1 MADTI
6 DITQAAN
13 MELATFYIGKSLYGI
28 DIMNIQ
34 EINKHFEVTKV
45 PQAADYIIGIL
56 NLRGKIVTILDI
68 GKKIG
73 LSHIEKSKDNRNII
87 IKSQDEYIGLLV
99 DSISDVVIAD
109 KNSLEP
115 APSNLGG
122 LEGKFFSCVLKTEKA
137 LIGIL
142 NIEEVL
148 KD

>member
-1 MADTI
+1 MTDT
-6 DITQAAN
+6 DNITGAFN
-13 MELATFYIGKSLYGI
+13 MKLATFYIGNSLYGI

-45 PQAADYIIGIL
+45 PQAAEYIIGVL

-73 LSHIEKSKDNRNII
+73 LSHIKKSRDNRNII
-87 IKSQDEYIGLLV
+87 VKYQDEYIGLLV

-109 KNSLEP
+109 KKHLEP
-115 APSNLGG
+115 SPSNLGG
-122 LEGKFFSCVLKTEKA
+122 LEGKFFKCVLKTEKS

-142 NIEEVL
+142 DIKEVL
-148 KD
+148 KN